1 LKLISPEYD
10 KSHSQI
16 FLKCVFLLYQKK
28 QENMKSIVAKALFNS
43 HSYSEYR
50 KLVTDL
56 LSEGKSTGDQQFE
69 SLTHYT
75 SLNEAR
81 MNRLEKTIKISD
93 ETLEKLQNLNN
104 HYIWLVISEGWC
116 GDAAQILPILNKMA
130 AGSNKKI
137 DLRIVLR
144 DENDDLM
151 GQYLTNGGRAIPK
164 VIVICKE
171 AGIVRADWG
180 PRPKG
185 ATELMAN
192 YKKEFGVIDEK
203 IKTDLQLW
211 YLADKGISVQQELL
225 EIMEKI
231 KYNRL

>member
-1 LKLISPEYD
+1 
-10 KSHSQI
+10 
-16 FLKCVFLLYQKK
+16 
-28 QENMKSIVAKALFNS
+28 MKSIVAKALFNS
-43 HSYSEYR
+43 YSYPEYR

-56 LSEGKSTGDQQFE
+56 LSEGKSTGNEQSE
-69 SLTHYT
+69 NLTRYT

-81 MNRLEKTIKISD
+81 MNRLGKTIR
-93 ETLEKLQNLNN
+93 
-104 HYIWLVISEGWC
+104 ISEGWC
-116 GDAAQILPILNKMA
+116 GDAAQILPIINKMA
-130 AGSNKKI
+130 LESNKKI

-144 DENDDLM
+144 DENDELM
-151 GQYLTNGGRAIPK
+151 SHYLTNGGRAIPK

-171 AGIVRADWG
+171 AGIVRTDWG

-185 ATELMAN
+185 ATELMAD

-211 YLADKGISVQQELL
+211 YLADKGISVQKELL
-225 EIMEKI
+225 EIMENI

>member
-1 LKLISPEYD
+1 
-10 KSHSQI
+10 
-16 FLKCVFLLYQKK
+16 
-28 QENMKSIVAKALFNS
+28 MKSIVAKALFNS
-43 HSYSEYR
+43 YSYPEYR

-56 LSEGKSTGDQQFE
+56 LSEGKSTGNEQ
-69 SLTHYT
+69 SKNLTRYT

-81 MNRLEKTIKISD
+81 MNRLGKTIRISED
-93 ETLEKLQNLNN
+93 TIDKLQKLDN

-116 GDAAQILPILNKMA
+116 GDAAQILPIINKMA
-130 AGSNKKI
+130 LESNKKI

-144 DENDDLM
+144 DENDELM
-151 GQYLTNGGRAIPK
+151 SHYLTNDGRAIPK

-171 AGIVRADWG
+171 AGIVRTDWG

-185 ATELMAN
+185 ATELMAD

-211 YLADKGISVQQELL
+211 YLADKGISVQKELL
-225 EIMEKI
+225 EIMENI

>member
-1 LKLISPEYD
+1 
-10 KSHSQI
+10 
-16 FLKCVFLLYQKK
+16 
-28 QENMKSIVAKALFNS
+28 MKSIVAKALF
-43 HSYSEYR
+43 HSYSYTEYR

-56 LSEGKSTGDQQFE
+56 LSEGKSTGDEQSE
-69 SLTHYT
+69 DLTRYT

-81 MNRLEKTIKISD
+81 MNRLEKTIKIS
-93 ETLEKLQNLNN
+93 EAVTTKLQNLDN

-116 GDAAQILPILNKMA
+116 GDAAQILPIIDKMA
-130 AGSNKKI
+130 HESNKKI

-144 DENDDLM
+144 DQNDDLM
-151 GQYLTNGGRAIPK
+151 NNYLTNGGRAIPK

-185 ATELMAN
+185 ATELMTN

-211 YLADKGISVQQELL
+211 YLADKGVSVQEELVD
-225 EIMEKI
+225 IMENI

>member
-1 LKLISPEYD
+1 
-10 KSHSQI
+10 
-16 FLKCVFLLYQKK
+16 
-28 QENMKSIVAKALFNS
+28 MKSIVAKALFNS

-50 KLVTDL
+50 KLVSDL
-56 LSEGKSTGDQQFE
+56 LSEGKSTGNQQSE

-75 SLNEAR
+75 SLNEKR
-81 MNRLEKTIKISD
+81 MDRLEKTIVITDEVIS
-93 ETLEKLQNLNN
+93 KLQNLEN

-130 AGSNKKI
+130 LESHKKI
-137 DLRIVLR
+137 DLRIALR

-151 GQYLTNGGRAIPK
+151 NQYLTNGGRAIPK
-164 VIVICKE
+164 IVIICKE

-185 ATELMAN
+185 ATELMTN

-211 YLADKGISVQQELL
+211 YLHDKGISVQEELVQ
-225 EIMEKI
+225 IMENI

>member
-1 LKLISPEYD
+1 
-10 KSHSQI
+10 
-16 FLKCVFLLYQKK
+16 
-28 QENMKSIVAKALFNS
+28 MKSTVAKALFNS
-43 HSYSEYR
+43 HSYAEYR

-56 LSEGKSTGDQQFE
+56 LSEGKSTGNEQSE
-69 SLTHYT
+69 SLTNY
-75 SLNEAR
+75 SKLNEAR
-81 MNRLEKTIKISD
+81 MNRLEKTIKISED
-93 ETLEKLQNLNN
+93 VISKLQHLDN

-130 AGSNKKI
+130 HESDKKI

-144 DENDDLM
+144 DENEELM
-151 GQYLTNGGRAIPK
+151 NQYLTNGGKAIPK

-185 ATELMAN
+185 ASELMA
-192 YKKEFGVIDEK
+192 KHKREVGAIDEK

-211 YLADKGISVQQELL
+211 YLADKGISVQQELV
-225 EIMEKI
+225 EIMENI

>member
-1 LKLISPEYD
+1 
-10 KSHSQI
+10 
-16 FLKCVFLLYQKK
+16 
-28 QENMKSIVAKALFNS
+28 MKSTVAKALFNS
-43 HSYSEYR
+43 HSYAEYR

-56 LSEGKSTGDQQFE
+56 LYEGKSTGNEQSE
-69 SLTHYT
+69 SLTNY
-75 SLNEAR
+75 SKLNEAR
-81 MNRLEKTIKISD
+81 MNRLEKTIVISED
-93 ETLEKLQNLNN
+93 VISKLQSLEQ

-130 AGSNKKI
+130 LASDKKI

-144 DENDDLM
+144 DENEELM
-151 GQYLTNGGRAIPK
+151 NQYLTNGGKAIPK

-171 AGIVRADWG
+171 AGIVRTDWG

-185 ATELMAN
+185 AAELMAN
-192 YKKEFGVIDEK
+192 HKREFGVIDEK

-211 YLADKGISVQQELL
+211 YLADKGLSVQKELV
-225 EIMEKI
+225 EIMENI

>member
-1 LKLISPEYD
+1 
-10 KSHSQI
+10 
-16 FLKCVFLLYQKK
+16 
-28 QENMKSIVAKALFNS
+28 MKSIVAKALFNS

-56 LSEGKSTGDQQFE
+56 LSEGKSTGDQQSE

-93 ETLEKLQNLNN
+93 EVSEKLQNLNN

-130 AGSNKKI
+130 AESNKKI

-151 GQYLTNGGRAIPK
+151 SQYLTNGGRAIPK

-171 AGIVRADWG
+171 AGIVRANWG
-180 PRPKG
+180 PRPKA

>member
-1 LKLISPEYD
+1 
-10 KSHSQI
+10 
-16 FLKCVFLLYQKK
+16 
-28 QENMKSIVAKALFNS
+28 MKSIVAKGLFHS
-43 HSYSEYR
+43 HSYAEYR

-56 LSEGKSTGDQQFE
+56 LSEGKSTGNEQSE
-69 SLTHYT
+69 SLTNY
-75 SLNEAR
+75 SKLNEAR
-81 MNRLEKTIKISD
+81 MNRLEKTIVVSD
-93 ETLEKLQNLNN
+93 EVASKLQHLNN
-104 HYIWLVISEGWC
+104 HYIWLVLSEGWC

-130 AGSNKKI
+130 LSSDKKI

-144 DENDDLM
+144 DENQELM
-151 GQYLTNGGRAIPK
+151 DQYLTKGGRAIPK

-185 ATELMAN
+185 AAELMAKH
-192 YKKEFGVIDEK
+192 KKEVGPLDEK

-211 YLADKGISVQQELL
+211 YLADKGISVQEELIQ
-225 EIMEKI
+225 IMENI